1 MLPRPGSNT
10 TGTGQD
16 NGLLGVCASTAT
28 PPWDCRI
35 APRPAP
41 GDNVAVT
48 KRRRIDDE
56 TLGMGLGFLGVA
68 AFSLTLPVTRHVVE
82 HFTPLFV
89 GFGRAFVAGLAAG
102 LYLLVTRSPLPP
114 RRILFQLAV
123 VAAGVVFGFPVLS
136 AWAML
141 YVPASHGAV
150 VLGILPLATAAAGAI
165 LSGERPS
172 LGFWL
177 TGIVGAAAVLAYA
190 LIRNQG
196 GIHPADLALIGAVL
210 AAAIGYAEG
219 ARLSR
224 SLGGWQVICWALVL
238 SLPLLAVPTALEFS
252 RMTLG
257 APLSTW
263 MGFFYLSLVS
273 QFLAFLFWYQ
283 GLALGGIA
291 RVSQVQLLQIF
302 LTLIA
307 SALLLNETL
316 DVTTIAF
323 AVFVVATVA
332 LSRKMPVRRHA

>member
-1 MLPRPGSNT
+1 MRKGQLAIEVCTGALRIAVRPARN
-10 TGTGQD
+10 
-16 NGLLGVCASTAT
+16 
-28 PPWDCRI
+28 CRI

-48 KRRRIDDE
+48 QHRRIDDE

-82 HFTPLFV
+82 HFTPQFV
-89 GFGRAFVAGLAAG
+89 GFGRGFVAGLAAG
-102 LYLLVTRSPLPP
+102 VYLLASRSPPPP
-114 RRILFQLAV
+114 RRMLFPLAV

-150 VLGILPLATAAAGAI
+150 MLGTLPLATALAGAV

-177 TGIVGAAAVLAYA
+177 TGITGAAAVVAFA

-224 SLGGWQVICWALVL
+224 LLGGWQVICWALVL
-238 SLPLLAVPTALEFS
+238 SLPLLAVPTAIELK
-252 RMTLG
+252 RMAFA
-257 APLSTW
+257 APASTW
-263 MGFFYLSLVS
+263 IGFFYLSLVS

-302 LTLIA
+302 LTLLA

-332 LSRKMPVRRHA
+332 LSRKMPVRRNA